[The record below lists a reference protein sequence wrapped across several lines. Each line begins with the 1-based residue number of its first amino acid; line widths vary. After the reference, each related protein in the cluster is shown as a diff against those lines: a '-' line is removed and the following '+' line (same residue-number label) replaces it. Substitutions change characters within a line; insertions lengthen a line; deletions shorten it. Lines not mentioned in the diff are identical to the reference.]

1 MKTKKITFCGI
12 SAALATVIM
21 IAAYFPYVTYAVPCV
36 ASLVIM
42 AVVIELGNKY
52 AFLTYLVSAL
62 PVFLFC
68 EIESKLLYIC
78 FLGFYPVLKAIFEKI
93 KILSLEILLKF
104 VSFNSAIAVVYL
116 FSTFVLGIPFD
127 DMGEL
132 GQYGGIILIVLA
144 NVTFLLYDVCIS
156 KMSLFYMIRIH
167 PSVRKMLK

>member
-1 MKTKKITFCGI
+1 MKTKKLTFCGI

-36 ASLVIM
+36 ASLIIM

-52 AFLTYLVSAL
+52 AFLTYLVSVL
-62 PVFLFC
+62 PVFFFC

-93 KILSLEILLKF
+93 KNLPLEILLKF
-104 VSFNSAIAVVYL
+104 VSFNLAIAVVYL
-116 FSTFVLGIPFD
+116 FSTLLLGIPFD

-132 GQYGGIILIVLA
+132 GKYGGIILIALA
-144 NVTFLLYDVCIS
+144 NITFLLYDICIS
-156 KMSLFYMIRIH
+156 KMSIFYMIRIH
-167 PSVRKMLK
+167 PNVRKMLK

>member
-36 ASLVIM
+36 ASLIIM

-52 AFLTYLVSAL
+52 AFLTYLVSVL

-68 EIESKLLYIC
+68 EVESKLLYIC

-93 KILSLEILLKF
+93 KIRVLEYIFKF
-104 VSFNSAIAVVYL
+104 ASFNLAIAVVYL
-116 FSTFVLGIPFD
+116 FSTFLLGIPFD

-132 GQYGGIILIVLA
+132 GKYGGIILIALA
-144 NVTFLLYDVCIS
+144 NITFLLYDICIS
-156 KMSLFYMIRIH
+156 KMSIFYMIRIH
-167 PSVRKMLK
+167 PNVRKMLK